1 MSYKTYTVTIDD
13 NDTSRDA
20 TGSGVFVLLEA
31 ESRCYFEQVVFQPL
45 GDNSATA
52 ARVFINNGEAVREGK
67 NNKLAGEVTL
77 AATSSTGETAA
88 VASTALSLG
97 KVYLEEGQ
105 RLLVAIGVSP
115 TDGFDAWVTT
125 AANHSD
131 FNV

>member
-1 MSYKTYTVTIDD
+1 MSYKTHAVTIDD
-13 NDTSRDA
+13 NNTSRNA

-31 ESRCYFEQVVFQPL
+31 ESRCYLEQVVFQPL

-52 ARVFINNGEAVREGK
+52 ARVFINNGEAVGEGK

-77 AATSSTGETAA
+77 AQTTGTSEMMA
-88 VASTALSLG
+88 VGSTALSLG

-105 RLLVAIGVSP
+105 RLLVTIGVSP
-115 TDGFDAWVTT
+115 SDGFDAWVTT
-125 AANHSD
+125 AAHHSD